1 MAFRVLLLGDPLFRD
16 YARLRD
22 ALDAALVNRLPDV
35 ELVTTGGPGLPA
47 LAASYAR
54 SRGLELVPVVPDC
67 QRFPGCAQE
76 KRDER
81 LVELAQA
88 VVLVGEAPD
97 EPIRQLLARLRAR
110 GLRVLTVS
118 AVERPMTQ
126 EPEESTPMRELPRLP
141 D

>member
-1 MAFRVLLLGDPLFRD
+1 MAFRVLILGESHFRD

-35 ELVTTGGPGLPA
+35 EIVTTGGPGLPA

-76 KRDER
+76 KRDQR
-81 LVELAQA
+81 LVELAEA
-88 VVLVGEAPD
+88 IVLVGDAPD
-97 EPIRQLLARLRAR
+97 EPTRQLLARLRAR
-110 GLRVLTVS
+110 GLPVLVVGPERVAPAAPRLEVPRYT
-118 AVERPMTQ
+118 
-126 EPEESTPMRELPRLP
+126 RLP

>member
-1 MAFRVLLLGDPLFRD
+1 MALCVLILGDTDFRD
-16 YARLRD
+16 YTHLRD

-35 ELVTTGGPGLPA
+35 VIATTGGPGLPA

-54 SRGLELVPVVPDC
+54 SRGLELVPVVPNC
-67 QRFPGCAQE
+67 QRFPGDALE

-81 LVELAQA
+81 LVELADA

-97 EPIRQLLARLRAR
+97 EPTRQLLARLRAK
-110 GLRVLTVS
+110 GVRVLNVARHVTEPS
-118 AVERPMTQ
+118 AVEAPRPRYT
-126 EPEESTPMRELPRLP
+126 RLP